1 MLHVR
6 CKPQTVQYMLIPSVT
21 ARNLMPYL
29 LFAYAERVTLGGFA
43 HWVLQW
49 VDFTGK

>member
-29 LFAYAERVTLGGFA
+29 LFAYA
-43 HWVLQW
+43 VLSHARRLLHS
-49 VDFTGK
+49 VLTGVGTMR